1 MSIVAHRIAET
12 LRDNGVRHVFVVSGG
27 ANLWLIHAVAET
39 SGIDFICLQHEQ
51 ACSFA
56 ADAYARLTG
65 MGCAIA
71 TSGPGVINLLGGVS
85 AAYYDSIPCVFIG
98 GQVTAARRGIGLG
111 VRQLGFQAMPNVDLT
126 SPITKYSVE
135 ISEAKYAIPELE
147 KCLAIAREGRPGP
160 CFYSICDDVQR
171 AEIA

>member
-1 MSIVAHRIAET
+1 MKVATAIAQ
-12 LRDNGVRHVFVVSGG
+12 LLAQHVKHAFVVSGG
-27 ANLWLIHAVAET
+27 ANLHLLHSIAET

-56 ADAYARLTG
+56 ADAYARMTG

-111 VRQLGFQAMPNVDLT
+111 VRQFGFQAMPNVELT
-126 SPITKYSVE
+126 RHITKYSVE
-135 ISEAKYAIPELE
+135 VSEPENAIPELE
-147 KCLAIAREGRPGP
+147 KCLRIAKEGRPGP

-171 AEIA
+171 AEI

>member
-1 MSIVAHRIAET
+1 MKVAIAIARF
-12 LRDNGVRHVFVVSGG
+12 LAQHVKHAFVVSGG
-27 ANLWLIHAVAET
+27 ANLHLIHSIAGT
-39 SGIDFICLQHEQ
+39 PGIDYICMQHEQ

-56 ADAYARLTG
+56 ADAYARLNG

-85 AAYYDSIPCVFIG
+85 ASYYDSIPCLYIG
-98 GQVTAARRGIGLG
+98 GQVMAARRGIGWG
-111 VRQLGFQAMPNVDLT
+111 VRQAGFQAMPNVDLT

-135 ISEAKYAIPELE
+135 IDDPAQAIPELE
-147 KCLAIAREGRPGP
+147 KCIRIARDGRMGP

-171 AEIA
+171 AEV